1 MVETMWN
8 APIAGSRPDRPAL
21 LDEELRAL
29 LRAVAAH
36 DADAFRALY
45 HALRPALARHLF
57 RLVRRA
63 DHVEEL
69 LNDVMW
75 VVWQNAGAFRGDAQV
90 TTWVLG
96 IATLKSRRAH
106 QRWRREEAQFDD
118 VAVAEDEAAEFP
130 APADQDLEQGLAQL
144 SAEHRDTLELTY
156 YHGYSCAEVAQ
167 LRGCPVGTV
176 KTRLFHA
183 RRRLKQWLEECVDSG
198 EVS

>member
-1 MVETMWN
+1 MWN
-8 APIAGSRPDRPAL
+8 ASIAGSRPDRPAL

-36 DADAFRALY
+36 DAGAFRALY
-45 HALRPALARHLF
+45 HALRPVLARHLF

-75 VVWQNAGAFRGDAQV
+75 VVWRNAGTFRGDAQV

-96 IATLKSRRAH
+96 IATLKCRRAY
-106 QRWRREEAQFDD
+106 QRWRREEAQFDAGFD
-118 VAVAEDEAAEFP
+118 AEAEATEDP
-130 APADQDLEQGLAQL
+130 APVDQALERGLAQL

>member
-1 MVETMWN
+1 MWN
-8 APIAGSRPDRPAL
+8 ASIVGSRPDRPAL

-29 LRAVAAH
+29 LRAVAAR
-36 DADAFRALY
+36 DSDAFRALY

-96 IATLKSRRAH
+96 IATMKSRRAR

-118 VAVAEDEAAEFP
+118 PLVAEEVSNGP
-130 APADQDLEQGLAQL
+130 APIDQDLAQGLARL

-167 LRGCPVGTV
+167 LQGCPVGTV

>member
-1 MVETMWN
+1 MFN
-8 APIAGSRPDRPAL
+8 APKAESRPERPTP

-29 LRAVAAH
+29 LRRVAVRDGA
-36 DADAFRALY
+36 AFRTLY
-45 HALRPALARHLF
+45 HALRPALSRHLF

-63 DHVEEL
+63 DCVEEL

-75 VVWQNAGAFRGDAQV
+75 VVWQNAGKFRGDAQV

-96 IATLKSRRAH
+96 IATLKSHRAR
-106 QRWRREEAQFDD
+106 QRLRREQVQFD
-118 VAVAEDEAAEFP
+118 AASAQAHEAAAIP
-130 APADQDLEQGLAQL
+130 ANVDHDLEAGLAQL
-144 SAEHRDTLELTY
+144 SAEHREALELTY
-156 YHGYSCAEVAQ
+156 YFGYSCAEVAQ

-183 RRRLKQWLEECVDSG
+183 RRRLKQWLEECVDYG